1 MITMKY
7 FFFLFFLNFS
17 CFSQIITTIAGTGV
31 SSYTGDNGPA
41 INATFS
47 EPQCV
52 MLDDTGNVYVVDE
65 DDNVIRKINS
75 AGIINTI
82 IGTGGIGFSGD
93 NGPAFSAKIDHPGGC
108 AIDRKGNIYIADT
121 YNHVVRKVNQAGII
135 STIAGH
141 GTISGYGGDEGPGT
155 AAYLNFP
162 EMVAV
167 DKTGNVY
174 VTDAS
179 NNRIRKIDTTGIIT
193 TIAGIGTGAY
203 SGDNGPATLAELY
216 YPTGIVVDTSTGT
229 IYIGDANNNAVRKID
244 TSGIITTFAGTGVMG
259 YSGNGGLATS
269 AKLNQPQ
276 GVTIDTAGTVYISDG
291 GNNVI
296 RKVNTAAIISTYVGR
311 HSAGFSGDGGPAF
324 LARIFN
330 PPGITVDVTGNLYIA
345 EYYNSRVRKVSF
357 CPVPLNFAI
366 SGTFSLCVGDSVTLA
381 ASGATTYTW
390 SLNADSALS
399 ASVVV
404 KPLAD
409 TTYYVV
415 GVTDPCASIDSAKVT
430 VITCGS
436 GIDESVEKVITV
448 YPNPATNI
456 LHLEMNLTDDNFFE
470 MYNSSGQKVKSDK
483 IKNVNKEIDI
493 SDLIK
498 GVYFM
503 RIVNDNRIIYNSTF
517 IKQ

>member
-1 MITMKY
+1 MKKI
-7 FFFLFFLNFS
+7 FFLVLFVNS
-17 CFSQIITTIAGTGV
+17 ACFSQIITTIAGTGV
-31 SSYTGDNGPA
+31 SSYTGDGGLA

-75 AGIINTI
+75 VGIINTI
-82 IGTGGIGFSGD
+82 IGNGGIGFSGD
-93 NGPAFSAKIDHPGGC
+93 GGPAFSAKIDHPGGC
-108 AIDRKGNIYIADT
+108 ALDRKGNIYIADT
-121 YNHVVRKVNQAGII
+121 YNNVVRKVNQAGII

-141 GTISGYGGDEGPGT
+141 GTIGGYGGDGGPGT

-179 NNRIRKIDTTGIIT
+179 NNRIRKIDTAGIIT

-203 SGDNGPATLAELY
+203 SGDSGPATAAELF
-216 YPTGIVVDTSTGT
+216 YPTGIVVDTTSGI
-229 IYIGDANNNAVRKID
+229 IYIGDANNNAVRRID

-259 YSGNGGLATS
+259 YSGNGGLATA

-296 RKVNTAAIISTYVGR
+296 RKVNTAGIISTYVGR

-330 PPGITVDVTGNLYIA
+330 PPGITVDITGNLYIA

-357 CPVPLNFAI
+357 CPAPLNFAI
-366 SGTFSLCVGDSVTLA
+366 SGTFSLCVGDSVTLS

-390 SLNADSALS
+390 SLNADSVLTAS
-399 ASVVV
+399 AIV
-404 KPLAD
+404 KPVVN

-415 GVTDPCASIDSAKVT
+415 GVTDPCASIDSALVT

-436 GIDESVEKVITV
+436 GIEATVEKGISL
-448 YPNPATNI
+448 YPNPATDI
-456 LHLEMNLTDDNFFE
+456 LHLEMNLTEGNFFE
-470 MYNSSGQKVKSDK
+470 IYNSAGQKIRSYN
-483 IKNVNKEIDI
+483 IKNENTEVDI
-493 SDLIK
+493 NDLRK
-498 GVYFM
+498 GIYFT
-503 RIVNDNRIIYNSTF
+503 RIVNNNGIIYKSTF